1 MPKTKRYRPD
11 MDGAF
16 QHEYQKARRQLL
28 ASSDV
33 PICALCGKPID
44 KRLKFPHPLSASV
57 DHIIPIAKGG
67 HPSDLSNLQLAH
79 LICNQQKGSRQV
91 IENNKELAK
100 ESAFISNRVLPQTRN
115 WLTYRSSQ

>member
-79 LICNQQKGSRQV
+79 LNCNQRKSSKTV
-91 IENNKELAK
+91 IENNAGLITKSQL
-100 ESAFISNRVLPQTRN
+100 ISNRILPQTRN
-115 WLTYRSSQ
+115 WMTYKAE